1 MNTYDIVFYSMNIIV
16 LIIMMYLV
24 FMVAKAGNYKTG
36 YKDGYTSGLSQQTNC
51 MVRHIHD
58 MLDTVVSDGVSKLLD
73 EEEKYD
79 TMQEDEKLVYEEQFG
94 NKDKE

>member
-1 MNTYDIVFYSMNIIV
+1 MTTYDIVFYGMNIIV

-36 YKDGYTSGLSQQTNC
+36 YRDGYSAGLSEQTNC

-58 MLDTVVSDGVSKLLD
+58 IVDTVVSDGVSKLLKED
-73 EEEKYD
+73 EE
-79 TMQEDEKLVYEEQFG
+79 
-94 NKDKE
+94 

>member
-1 MNTYDIVFYSMNIIV
+1 MTTYDIVFYGMNIIV

-36 YKDGYTSGLSQQTNC
+36 YKDGYAAGLSEQTNC

-58 MLDTVVSDGVSKLLD
+58 MVDTVVNNGISKLLN
-73 EEEKYD
+73 ED

-94 NKDKE
+94 NKE